1 VKALSVAV
9 PLLAVAAILAPV
21 IARADPLDDY
31 VSRKGKDVCA
41 ALDKADTAGDIFGLE
56 FAIRRD
62 GGFSVN
68 DALSAIERSAVAD
81 CPWDEPKL
89 KQAGAPTATS
99 ATSPTPLPDH

>member
-1 VKALSVAV
+1 MRALYVGL
-9 PLLAVAAILAPV
+9 PLLAVAAMLAP
-21 IARADPLDDY
+21 AMAHADPLDDY

-56 FAIRRD
+56 FAVRRD

-68 DALSAIERSAVAD
+68 DALNAIERSAVAD

-89 KQAGAPTATS
+89 TQVGAPTGTP
-99 ATSPTPLPDH
+99 ATSPTPPPDH

>member
-1 VKALSVAV
+1 MRALHVPV
-9 PLLAVAAILAPV
+9 PLLAVAAMLAP
-21 IARADPLDDY
+21 AMAHADPLDDY

-41 ALDKADTAGDIFGLE
+41 ALDKADTAADIFGLE

-68 DALSAIERSAVAD
+68 DALNAIERSAVAD

-89 KQAGAPTATS
+89 KQAGAPTATPT
-99 ATSPTPLPDH
+99 TSPTPLPDH